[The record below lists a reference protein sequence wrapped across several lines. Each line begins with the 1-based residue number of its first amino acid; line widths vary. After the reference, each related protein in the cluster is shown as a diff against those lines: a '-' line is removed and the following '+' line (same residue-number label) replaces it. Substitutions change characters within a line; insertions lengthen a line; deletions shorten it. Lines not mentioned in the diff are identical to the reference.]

1 MLSFRIYISYIR
13 HKYSHRCLLVLYQH
27 ILFPRCEMNV
37 KEGSGYLSICVYFKK
52 IQTICMIILLNYGGE
67 TERDMTDNEEILS
80 NQGLRLNKLTYFTRD
95 RSC

>member
-1 MLSFRIYISYIR
+1 
-13 HKYSHRCLLVLYQH
+13 
-27 ILFPRCEMNV
+27 MNV